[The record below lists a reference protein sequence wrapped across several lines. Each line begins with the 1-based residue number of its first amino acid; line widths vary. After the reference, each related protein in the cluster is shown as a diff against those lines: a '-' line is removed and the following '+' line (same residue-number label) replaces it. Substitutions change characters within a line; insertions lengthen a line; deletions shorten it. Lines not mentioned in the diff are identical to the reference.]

1 MPENNT
7 DIQREQTTSAALTS
21 RNIKPVTVIGAGLAG
36 SEAAWQ
42 LASAGI
48 PVTLIEMR
56 PDKKPAA
63 FSTGHFAE
71 LVCSNS
77 LRSDSLSNAAGLMKE
92 ELRRMNSLIL
102 KAADQAAVPA
112 GSALAV
118 DREEFSKI
126 ITKTLENHPLVTI
139 RREEVTEIPDGPVI
153 IASGP
158 LTSDAL
164 AKKIAEFTE
173 HEAFHFFDAA
183 APIVEKDSI
192 NFDKAYYKS
201 RYDKGEASYINCAMN
216 QEEYDAFY
224 NELIQAKCAHL
235 HEFEQDTKVFEGC
248 MPVEEMARRGKETLL
263 FGPLKPVGLELEGQR
278 PAAVVQLRQ
287 DNVSASLYNI
297 VGFQTHLTWPE
308 QKRVFSMIPGLENA
322 VFTRYGVMHRN
333 SFIDS
338 PDVLNRFYQSKKRE
352 DLFFAG
358 QITGVEGYVESTASG
373 LIAGLNMA
381 RFLKGLPLI
390 DFSRQ
395 TAMGAQAYYI
405 SHCSPSNFQPMNANF
420 GIMES
425 SAKGPKKKR
434 REQMAVHAL
443 EIIDS
448 IKSDL
453 DNEYSRSED

>member
-235 HEFEQDTKVFEGC
+235 HEFEQDPKVFEGC

-297 VGFQTHLTWPE
+297 CLLYT
-308 QKRVFSMIPGLENA
+308 
-322 VFTRYGVMHRN
+322 
-333 SFIDS
+333 
-338 PDVLNRFYQSKKRE
+338 
-352 DLFFAG
+352 
-358 QITGVEGYVESTASG
+358 
-373 LIAGLNMA
+373 
-381 RFLKGLPLI
+381 
-390 DFSRQ
+390 
-395 TAMGAQAYYI
+395 
-405 SHCSPSNFQPMNANF
+405 SPSPRDR
-420 GIMES
+420 G
-425 SAKGPKKKR
+425 
-434 REQMAVHAL
+434 
-443 EIIDS
+443 
-448 IKSDL
+448 
-453 DNEYSRSED
+453 

>member
-164 AKKIAEFTE
+164 AKK
-173 HEAFHFFDAA
+173 
-183 APIVEKDSI
+183 
-192 NFDKAYYKS
+192 
-201 RYDKGEASYINCAMN
+201 
-216 QEEYDAFY
+216 
-224 NELIQAKCAHL
+224 
-235 HEFEQDTKVFEGC
+235 
-248 MPVEEMARRGKETLL
+248 
-263 FGPLKPVGLELEGQR
+263 
-278 PAAVVQLRQ
+278 
-287 DNVSASLYNI
+287 
-297 VGFQTHLTWPE
+297 
-308 QKRVFSMIPGLENA
+308 
-322 VFTRYGVMHRN
+322 
-333 SFIDS
+333 
-338 PDVLNRFYQSKKRE
+338 
-352 DLFFAG
+352 
-358 QITGVEGYVESTASG
+358 
-373 LIAGLNMA
+373 
-381 RFLKGLPLI
+381 
-390 DFSRQ
+390 
-395 TAMGAQAYYI
+395 
-405 SHCSPSNFQPMNANF
+405 
-420 GIMES
+420 
-425 SAKGPKKKR
+425 
-434 REQMAVHAL
+434 
-443 EIIDS
+443 
-448 IKSDL
+448 
-453 DNEYSRSED
+453 

>member
-1 MPENNT
+1 
-7 DIQREQTTSAALTS
+7 
-21 RNIKPVTVIGAGLAG
+21 
-36 SEAAWQ
+36 
-42 LASAGI
+42 
-48 PVTLIEMR
+48 
-56 PDKKPAA
+56 
-63 FSTGHFAE
+63 
-71 LVCSNS
+71 
-77 LRSDSLSNAAGLMKE
+77 
-92 ELRRMNSLIL
+92 
-102 KAADQAAVPA
+102 
-112 GSALAV
+112 
-118 DREEFSKI
+118 
-126 ITKTLENHPLVTI
+126 
-139 RREEVTEIPDGPVI
+139 
-153 IASGP
+153 
-158 LTSDAL
+158 
-164 AKKIAEFTE
+164 
-173 HEAFHFFDAA
+173 
-183 APIVEKDSI
+183 
-192 NFDKAYYKS
+192 
-201 RYDKGEASYINCAMN
+201 
-216 QEEYDAFY
+216 
-224 NELIQAKCAHL
+224 
-235 HEFEQDTKVFEGC
+235 
-248 MPVEEMARRGKETLL
+248 
-263 FGPLKPVGLELEGQR
+263 
-278 PAAVVQLRQ
+278 
-287 DNVSASLYNI
+287 
-297 VGFQTHLTWPE
+297 
-308 QKRVFSMIPGLENA
+308 MIPGLENA